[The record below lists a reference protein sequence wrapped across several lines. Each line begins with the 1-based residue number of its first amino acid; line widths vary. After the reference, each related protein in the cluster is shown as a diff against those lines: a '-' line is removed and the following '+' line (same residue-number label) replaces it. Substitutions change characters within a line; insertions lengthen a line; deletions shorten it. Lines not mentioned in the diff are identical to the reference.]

1 MKSFAAILSDKR
13 SALADKFGKNEKRVT
28 LSRRIS
34 ASSSPSSVTGADSGR
49 VMDAGGNDRVNGRGI
64 DQRTSFQQ
72 RLQEA
77 AEQRVELDLV
87 RHRRELTQRKDAR
100 VLSDGQRLLNFSS
113 NDYLGLA
120 HHPAMVSAMQV
131 AAQNCGVGAGA
142 SHLVCGH
149 HAEHSALERA
159 VADWMGYPRA
169 LLFGSGYM
177 ANLAVAQ
184 ALLRPGDL
192 CLQDKLNHASLIDG
206 ARLSKAQLVR
216 YPHADAAAA
225 RRQSEAHP
233 DGALMIATDGVFSM
247 DGDVAPLVGLAAIAR
262 EQHGLLYVDEAHAAG
277 VIGPEGRGSAA
288 AAGLGPDEAPLL
300 LVTLGKALGCYGAV
314 LVGQYAVI
322 EHIAQTARP
331 YIYTT
336 ALPPALAVA
345 SLAAVKV
352 ARQDAWRRVKLASLI
367 ARFRSGALER
377 GLRLLDSQTPIQPL
391 PIGDNALALKA
402 ARDLEARGFL
412 VAAIRPPTVPAG
424 SARLR
429 ITLTVSHENQD
440 VDALLDALEPLAPM
454 LAERVASGHAI
465 AETC

>member
-1 MKSFAAILSDKR
+1 MKSFAARLSDKR
-13 SALADKFGKNEKRVT
+13 SALADKPEKSAQRVS
-28 LSRRIS
+28 LSPPVS
-34 ASSSPSSVTGADSGR
+34 AQSSAKGADSRR
-49 VMDAGGNDRVNGRGI
+49 VMNSFDDGGAVNNRVSLG
-64 DQRTSFQQ
+64 Q

-77 AEQRVELDLV
+77 AEQRVEHDLV

-120 HHPAMVSAMQV
+120 QHPAMVSAMQV

-159 VADWMGYPRA
+159 LADWLGYPRA
-169 LLFGSGYM
+169 LLFGSGYL

-184 ALLRPGDL
+184 SLLQPGDT
-192 CLQDKLNHASLIDG
+192 CLQDKLNHASLIDS
-206 ARLSKAQLVR
+206 ARLAQSNLVR

-225 RRQSEAHP
+225 RRQAETHSG
-233 DGALMIATDGVFSM
+233 GALMLATDGVFSM
-247 DGDVAPLVGLAAIAR
+247 DGDVAPLAELAAIAR
-262 EQHGLLYVDEAHAAG
+262 DHQGLLYVDEAHAVG
-277 VIGPEGRGSAA
+277 VMGPDGRGSAA

-300 LVTLGKALGCYGAV
+300 LVTLGKALGSYGAV

-345 SLAAVKV
+345 ALAAVKL
-352 ARQDAWRRVKLASLI
+352 ARQDAWRRVKLAALI
-367 ARFRSGALER
+367 DRFRRGAIER
-377 GLRLLDSQTPIQPL
+377 GLGLLASQTPIQPL
-391 PIGDNALALKA
+391 LIGDNALALQA
-402 ARDLEARGFL
+402 AHDLEVRGFL
-412 VAAIRPPTVPAG
+412 VAAIRPPSVPSG

-429 ITLTVSHENQD
+429 ITLTAAHENQD
-440 VDALLDALEPLAPM
+440 VDALLDALEPLAPV
-454 LAERVASGHAI
+454 LAGRKAAGEGVAEPDGVA
-465 AETC
+465 C

>member
-1 MKSFAAILSDKR
+1 MNNFND
-13 SALADKFGKNEKRVT
+13 G
-28 LSRRIS
+28 
-34 ASSSPSSVTGADSGR
+34 GA
-49 VMDAGGNDRVNGRGI
+49 VNHRVNIR
-64 DQRTSFQQ
+64 Q

-77 AEQRVELDLV
+77 AEQRVEQDLV

-120 HHPAMVSAMQV
+120 QHPAMVSAMQV

-159 VADWMGYPRA
+159 LADWLGYPRA
-169 LLFGSGYM
+169 LLFGSGYL

-184 ALLRPGDL
+184 ALLQPGDT
-192 CLQDKLNHASLIDG
+192 CLQDKLNHASLIDS
-206 ARLSKAQLVR
+206 ARLAQSNLVR

-225 RRQSEAHP
+225 RRQAEAHE
-233 DGALMIATDGVFSM
+233 DGALMLATDGVFSM
-247 DGDVAPLVGLAAIAR
+247 DGDVAPLGELAVIAR
-262 EQHGLLYVDEAHAAG
+262 EHQGLLYVDEAHAVG
-277 VIGPEGRGSAA
+277 VMGPDGRGSAA
-288 AAGLGPDEAPLL
+288 AVGLGPDDVPLL
-300 LVTLGKALGCYGAV
+300 LVTLGKALGSYGAV

-345 SLAAVKV
+345 ALAAVKL
-352 ARQDAWRRVKLASLI
+352 ARQDGWRRVKLAALI
-367 ARFRSGALER
+367 DRFRRGAIER
-377 GLRLLDSQTPIQPL
+377 GLRLLESQTPIQPL
-391 PIGDNALALKA
+391 LIGDNALALQA
-402 ARDLEARGFL
+402 AHDLEARGFL
-412 VAAIRPPTVPAG
+412 VAAIRPPSVPSG

-429 ITLTVSHENQD
+429 ITLTAAHEDQD
-440 VDALLDALEPLAPM
+440 VDALLDALEPLAPI
-454 LAERVASGHAI
+454 LAGRKAAGEDVAEPDGVA
-465 AETC
+465 C